1 MLKIDMIVL
10 GRIKEKY
17 LNEAIDEY
25 KKRLSRF
32 TTLNIIELK
41 DRDKPDKLSDAEL
54 EKIIDEESEEILAR
68 VDETSYIITLE
79 IAGKLLTSEEFA
91 EKVKEVAVSGY
102 SKITLIIGGSNG
114 FNKKVSDKADL
125 KLSFGRM
132 TMNHKLMRVVLLEQ
146 IFRCFKI
153 INGEAYHK

>member
-10 GRIKEKY
+10 GKIKEKY

-25 KKRLSRF
+25 RKRISRF
-32 TTLNIIELK
+32 ASLNIIELK
-41 DRDKPDKLSDAEL
+41 DRDKPDKLSAAEL

-79 IAGKLLTSEEFA
+79 IEGKLLTSEEFA
-91 EKVKEVAVSGY
+91 DAIKDAGVNGY

-153 INGEAYHK
+153 INGETYHK

>member
-1 MLKIDMIVL
+1 MLKIDLIVL
-10 GRIKEKY
+10 GKIKEKY

-25 KKRLSRF
+25 KKRISRF
-32 TTLNIIELK
+32 ASLNIIELK

-54 EKIIDEESEEILAR
+54 DKIIDEESEEILTKL
-68 VDETSYIITLE
+68 DETSYVITLE

-91 EKVKEVAVSGY
+91 EKVKEIAVSGY

-114 FNKKVSDKADL
+114 FNKKVSSKADL

-132 TMNHKLMRVVLLEQ
+132 TMNHKLMRVVLMEQ
-146 IFRCFKI
+146 VFRCFKI
-153 INGEAYHK
+153 INNEAYHK

>member
-1 MLKIDMIVL
+1 MIKIDLIVL
-10 GRIKEKY
+10 GKIKEKY

-25 KKRLSRF
+25 KKRISRF
-32 TTLNIIELK
+32 ASLNIIELK

-54 EKIIDEESEEILAR
+54 EKIIDEESEEILTKM
-68 VDETSYIITLE
+68 DETSFVITLE
-79 IAGKLLTSEEFA
+79 IEGKLLTSEEFA
-91 EKVKEVAVSGY
+91 EEIKNVSVRGY

-114 FNKKVSDKADL
+114 FNKKVSNKADL

-153 INGEAYHK
+153 INNEAYHK

>member
-1 MLKIDMIVL
+1 MLKIDLIVL
-10 GRIKEKY
+10 GKIKEKY

-25 KKRLSRF
+25 KKRISRF
-32 TTLNIIELK
+32 ASLNIIELK

-54 EKIIDEESEEILAR
+54 EKIIDEESEEILTKL
-68 VDETSYIITLE
+68 DETSYVITLE

-91 EKVKEVAVSGY
+91 EKVKEIAVSGY

-114 FNKKVSDKADL
+114 FNKKVSNKADL

-146 IFRCFKI
+146 VFRCFKI
-153 INGEAYHK
+153 INNEAYHK

>member
-1 MLKIDMIVL
+1 MLKIDLIVL
-10 GRIKEKY
+10 GKIKEKY

-25 KKRLSRF
+25 KKRISRF
-32 TTLNIIELK
+32 ASLNIIELK

-54 EKIIDEESEEILAR
+54 EKVVDEESEEILTKI
-68 VDETSYIITLE
+68 DEQSFVITLE

-91 EKVKEVAVSGY
+91 EEIKNVGVRGY
-102 SKITLIIGGSNG
+102 SKITMIIGGSNG
-114 FNKKVSDKADL
+114 FNKKVSNKADL

-132 TMNHKLMRVVLLEQ
+132 TMNHKLMRVVLMEQ

-153 INGEAYHK
+153 INNEAYHK

>member
-1 MLKIDMIVL
+1 MLKIDLIVL
-10 GRIKEKY
+10 GKIKEKY

-25 KKRLSRF
+25 KKRISRF
-32 TTLNIIELK
+32 ASLNIVELK

-54 EKIIDEESEEILAR
+54 DKIIDEESEEILTKL
-68 VDETSYIITLE
+68 DETSYVITLE

-91 EKVKEVAVSGY
+91 EEIKNVSVRGY

-114 FNKKVSDKADL
+114 FNKKVSSKADL

-153 INGEAYHK
+153 MNNEAYHK

>member
-1 MLKIDMIVL
+1 MLKIDLIVL
-10 GRIKEKY
+10 GKIKEKY

-25 KKRLSRF
+25 KKRISRF
-32 TTLNIIELK
+32 ASLNIVELK

-54 EKIIDEESEEILAR
+54 EKIIDEESEEILTKI
-68 VDETSYIITLE
+68 DETSFVITLE
-79 IAGKLLTSEEFA
+79 IEGKLLTSEEFA
-91 EKVKEVAVSGY
+91 EEIKNVSVRGY

-114 FNKKVSDKADL
+114 FNKKVSSKADL

-146 IFRCFKI
+146 VFRCFKI
-153 INGEAYHK
+153 INNEAYHK

>member
-1 MLKIDMIVL
+1 MIVL
-10 GRIKEKY
+10 GKIKEKY
-17 LNEAIDEY
+17 LNEAIVEY
-25 KKRLSRF
+25 RKRISRF
-32 TTLNIIELK
+32 ATLNIVELK
-41 DRDKPDKLSDAEL
+41 DRDKPDRLSEAEL
-54 EKIIDEESEEILAR
+54 EKIIDEESEEILTKL
-68 VDETSYIITLE
+68 DEESFVITLE
-79 IAGKLLTSEEFA
+79 IEGKLLTSEDFA
-91 EKVKEVAVSGY
+91 EKVKELAVSGY

>member
-1 MLKIDMIVL
+1 MLKIDLIVL
-10 GRIKEKY
+10 GKIKEKY

-25 KKRLSRF
+25 KKRISRF
-32 TTLNIIELK
+32 ASLNIIELK

-54 EKIIDEESEEILAR
+54 DKIIDEESEEILTKI
-68 VDETSYIITLE
+68 DEESFVITLE

-91 EKVKEVAVSGY
+91 EEIKKVSVRGY

-114 FNKKVSDKADL
+114 FNKKVSSKADL

-153 INGEAYHK
+153 INNEAYHK

>member
-1 MLKIDMIVL
+1 MLKIDLIVL
-10 GRIKEKY
+10 GKIKEKY

-25 KKRLSRF
+25 KKRISRF
-32 TTLNIIELK
+32 ASLNIIELK
-41 DRDKPDKLSDAEL
+41 DRDKSDKLSDAEL
-54 EKIIDEESEEILAR
+54 DKIIDEESEEILTKI
-68 VDETSYIITLE
+68 DEDSFVITLE

-91 EKVKEVAVSGY
+91 EEIKNVSVRGY

-114 FNKKVSDKADL
+114 FNKKVSNKADL

-146 IFRCFKI
+146 VFRCFKI
-153 INGEAYHK
+153 INNEAYHK

>member
-1 MLKIDMIVL
+1 MLKIDLIVL
-10 GRIKEKY
+10 GKIKEKY

-25 KKRLSRF
+25 KKRISRF
-32 TTLNIIELK
+32 ASLNIIELK

-54 EKIIDEESEEILAR
+54 EKVVDEESEEILTKI
-68 VDETSYIITLE
+68 DEDSFVITLE

-91 EKVKEVAVSGY
+91 EEIKNVSVRGY

-114 FNKKVSDKADL
+114 FNKKVSSKADL

-132 TMNHKLMRVVLLEQ
+132 TMNHKLMRVVILEQ

-153 INGEAYHK
+153 INNEAYHK

>member
-1 MLKIDMIVL
+1 MLKIDLIVL
-10 GRIKEKY
+10 GKIKEKY

-25 KKRLSRF
+25 KKRISRF
-32 TTLNIIELK
+32 ASLNIVELK

-54 EKIIDEESEEILAR
+54 DKIIDEESEEILTKI
-68 VDETSYIITLE
+68 DETSFVITLE

-91 EKVKEVAVSGY
+91 EEIKNVSVRGC

-114 FNKKVSDKADL
+114 FNKKVSNKADL

-146 IFRCFKI
+146 VFRCFKI
-153 INGEAYHK
+153 INNEAYHK

>member
-1 MLKIDMIVL
+1 MLKIDLIVL
-10 GRIKEKY
+10 GKIKEKY

-25 KKRLSRF
+25 KKRISRF
-32 TTLNIIELK
+32 ASLNIIELK

-54 EKIIDEESEEILAR
+54 EKVVDEESEEILTKI
-68 VDETSYIITLE
+68 DEQSFVITLE

-91 EKVKEVAVSGY
+91 EEIKNVSVRGY

-114 FNKKVSDKADL
+114 FNKKVSNKADL

-132 TMNHKLMRVVLLEQ
+132 TMNHKLMRVVLMEQ

-153 INGEAYHK
+153 INNEAYHK

>member
-10 GRIKEKY
+10 GKIKEKY

-32 TTLNIIELK
+32 TTLNIVELK
-41 DRDKPDKLSDAEL
+41 DRDKPDKLSEAEL

-79 IAGKLLTSEEFA
+79 IEGKLLTSEDFA

-132 TMNHKLMRVVLLEQ
+132 TMNHKLMRVVLMEQ

>member
-10 GRIKEKY
+10 GKIKEKY

-25 KKRLSRF
+25 RKRISRF
-32 TTLNIIELK
+32 ASLNIVELK
-41 DRDKPDKLSDAEL
+41 DRDKPDRLSEAEL

-79 IAGKLLTSEEFA
+79 IEGKLLTSEEFA
-91 EKVKEVAVSGY
+91 DAIKDAGVNGY

-153 INGEAYHK
+153 INGETYHK

>member
-1 MLKIDMIVL
+1 MLKIDLIVL
-10 GRIKEKY
+10 GKIKEKY
-17 LNEAIDEY
+17 LNEAINEY
-25 KKRLSRF
+25 KKRISRF
-32 TTLNIIELK
+32 ASLNIIELK

-54 EKIIDEESEEILAR
+54 EKIIDEESEEILTKL
-68 VDETSYIITLE
+68 DETSYVITLE

-91 EKVKEVAVSGY
+91 EEIKNVSVRGY

-114 FNKKVSDKADL
+114 FNKKVSNKADL

-153 INGEAYHK
+153 INNEAYHK

>member
-17 LNEAIDEY
+17 LNEALGEY
-25 KKRLSRF
+25 RKRISRF
-32 TTLNIIELK
+32 ASLNIIELK
-41 DRDKPDKLSDAEL
+41 DRDKPDKLSEAEL
-54 EKIIDEESEEILAR
+54 EKIIDEESEDILAR

-79 IAGKLLTSEEFA
+79 IEGKLLTSEDFA
-91 EKVKEVAVSGY
+91 DAIKDAGVNGY

-132 TMNHKLMRVVLLEQ
+132 TMNHKLMRVVLMEQ
-146 IFRCFKI
+146 VFRCFKI
-153 INGEAYHK
+153 INGETYHK

>member
-1 MLKIDMIVL
+1 MLKIDFIVL
-10 GRIKEKY
+10 GKIKEKY

-25 KKRLSRF
+25 KKRISRF
-32 TTLNIIELK
+32 ASLNIIELK

-54 EKIIDEESEEILAR
+54 EKIIDEESEEILTK
-68 VDETSYIITLE
+68 VDETSYVITLE

-91 EKVKEVAVSGY
+91 EEIKNVSVRGY

-114 FNKKVSDKADL
+114 FNKKVSSKADL

-153 INGEAYHK
+153 INNEAYHK

>member
-1 MLKIDMIVL
+1 MLKIDLIVL
-10 GRIKEKY
+10 GKIKEKY

-25 KKRLSRF
+25 KKRISRF
-32 TTLNIIELK
+32 ASFDIIELK
-41 DRDKPDKLSDAEL
+41 DRDKPDKLSAAEL
-54 EKIIDEESEEILAR
+54 EKIVDEESEEILTKL
-68 VDETSYIITLE
+68 DEESFVITLE

-91 EKVKEVAVSGY
+91 DAIKNAGVDGY

-132 TMNHKLMRVVLLEQ
+132 TMNHKLVRVVLMEQ
-146 IFRCFKI
+146 IFRAFKI

>member
-1 MLKIDMIVL
+1 MLKIDLIVL
-10 GRIKEKY
+10 GKIKEKY

-25 KKRLSRF
+25 KKRISRF
-32 TTLNIIELK
+32 ASLNIIELK

-54 EKIIDEESEEILAR
+54 EKIIDEESEEILTKI
-68 VDETSYIITLE
+68 DEDSFVITLE
-79 IAGKLLTSEEFA
+79 IEGKLLTSEEFA
-91 EKVKEVAVSGY
+91 EEIKNVSVRGY

-114 FNKKVSDKADL
+114 FNKKVSSKADL

-153 INGEAYHK
+153 INNEAYHK

>member
-1 MLKIDMIVL
+1 MLKIDLIVL
-10 GRIKEKY
+10 GKIKEKY

-25 KKRLSRF
+25 KKRISRF
-32 TTLNIIELK
+32 ASLNIVELK

-54 EKIIDEESEEILAR
+54 DKIIDEESEEILTKI
-68 VDETSYIITLE
+68 DEESFVITLE
-79 IAGKLLTSEEFA
+79 IEGKLLTSEEFA
-91 EKVKEVAVSGY
+91 EEIKNVSVRGY

-114 FNKKVSDKADL
+114 FNKKVSSKADL

-132 TMNHKLMRVVLLEQ
+132 TMNHKLMRVVLMEQ

-153 INGEAYHK
+153 INNEAYHK

>member
-1 MLKIDMIVL
+1 MLKIDLIVL
-10 GRIKEKY
+10 GKIKEKY

-25 KKRLSRF
+25 KKRISRF
-32 TTLNIIELK
+32 TSLNIVELK

-54 EKIIDEESEEILAR
+54 DKIIDEESEEILTKI
-68 VDETSYIITLE
+68 DETSFVITLE

-91 EKVKEVAVSGY
+91 EEIKNVSVRGY

-114 FNKKVSDKADL
+114 FNKKVSNKADL

-132 TMNHKLMRVVLLEQ
+132 TMNHKLMRVVLMEQ
-146 IFRCFKI
+146 VFRCFKI
-153 INGEAYHK
+153 INNEAYHK

>member
-1 MLKIDMIVL
+1 MIKIDLIVL
-10 GRIKEKY
+10 GKIKEKY

-25 KKRLSRF
+25 KKRISRF
-32 TTLNIIELK
+32 ASLNIIELK

-54 EKIIDEESEEILAR
+54 EKIIDEESEEILTKL
-68 VDETSYIITLE
+68 DETSYVITLE

-91 EKVKEVAVSGY
+91 EEIKNVSVRGY

-114 FNKKVSDKADL
+114 FNKKVTNKADL

-146 IFRCFKI
+146 VFRCFKI
-153 INGEAYHK
+153 INNEAYHK

>member
-1 MLKIDMIVL
+1 MLKIDLIVL
-10 GRIKEKY
+10 GKIKEKY

-25 KKRLSRF
+25 KKRISRF
-32 TTLNIIELK
+32 ASLNIVELK

-54 EKIIDEESEEILAR
+54 DKIIDEESEEILTKI
-68 VDETSYIITLE
+68 DEESFVITLE
-79 IAGKLLTSEEFA
+79 IEGKLLTSEEFA
-91 EKVKEVAVSGY
+91 EEIKNVSVRGY

-114 FNKKVSDKADL
+114 FNKKVSSKADL

-153 INGEAYHK
+153 INNEAYHK

>member
-1 MLKIDMIVL
+1 MLKIDLIVL
-10 GRIKEKY
+10 GKIKEKY

-25 KKRLSRF
+25 KKRISRF
-32 TTLNIIELK
+32 ASLNIVELK

-54 EKIIDEESEEILAR
+54 EKIIDEESEEILTKI
-68 VDETSYIITLE
+68 DEESFVITLE
-79 IAGKLLTSEEFA
+79 IEGKLLTSEEFA
-91 EKVKEVAVSGY
+91 EEIKNVSVRGY

-114 FNKKVSDKADL
+114 FNKKVSSKADL

-153 INGEAYHK
+153 INNEAYHK

>member
-10 GRIKEKY
+10 GKIKEKY

-32 TTLNIIELK
+32 TTLNIVELK

-79 IAGKLLTSEEFA
+79 IEGKLLTSEDFA
-91 EKVKEVAVSGY
+91 EKVKEIAVSGY

-132 TMNHKLMRVVLLEQ
+132 TMNHKLMRVVLMEQ

>member
-1 MLKIDMIVL
+1 MLKIDLIVL
-10 GRIKEKY
+10 GKIKEKY

-25 KKRLSRF
+25 KKRISRF
-32 TTLNIIELK
+32 ASLNIIELK

-54 EKIIDEESEEILAR
+54 DKIIDEESEEILTKL
-68 VDETSYIITLE
+68 DETSYVITLE

-91 EKVKEVAVSGY
+91 EEIKNVSVRGY

-114 FNKKVSDKADL
+114 FNKKVSSKADL

-153 INGEAYHK
+153 INNEAYHK

>member
-1 MLKIDMIVL
+1 MLKIDLIVL
-10 GRIKEKY
+10 GKIKEKY

-25 KKRLSRF
+25 KKRISRF
-32 TTLNIIELK
+32 ASLNIIELK

-54 EKIIDEESEEILAR
+54 DKIIDEESEEILTKI
-68 VDETSYIITLE
+68 DEQSFVITLE
-79 IAGKLLTSEEFA
+79 IEGKLLTSEEFA
-91 EKVKEVAVSGY
+91 EEIKNVSVRGY
-102 SKITLIIGGSNG
+102 SKITMIIGGSNG
-114 FNKKVSDKADL
+114 FNKKVSSKADL

-153 INGEAYHK
+153 INNEAYHK

>member
-10 GRIKEKY
+10 GKIKEKY

-25 KKRLSRF
+25 KKRISRF
-32 TTLNIIELK
+32 ASLNIIELK

-132 TMNHKLMRVVLLEQ
+132 TMNHKLMRVVLMEQ

>member
-1 MLKIDMIVL
+1 MLKIDLIVL
-10 GRIKEKY
+10 GKIKEKY

-25 KKRLSRF
+25 KKRISRF
-32 TTLNIIELK
+32 ASLNIVELK

-54 EKIIDEESEEILAR
+54 DKIIDEESEEILTKL
-68 VDETSYIITLE
+68 DETSYVITLE

-91 EKVKEVAVSGY
+91 EEIKNVSVRGY

-114 FNKKVSDKADL
+114 FNKKVSSKADL

-153 INGEAYHK
+153 INNEAYHK

>member
-1 MLKIDMIVL
+1 MLKIDLIVL
-10 GRIKEKY
+10 GKIKEKY

-25 KKRLSRF
+25 KKRISRF
-32 TTLNIIELK
+32 ASLNIVELK

-54 EKIIDEESEEILAR
+54 EKIIDEESEEILTKI
-68 VDETSYIITLE
+68 DEDSFVITLE
-79 IAGKLLTSEEFA
+79 IEGKLLTSEEFA
-91 EKVKEVAVSGY
+91 EEIKNVSVRGY

-114 FNKKVSDKADL
+114 FNKKVSNKADL

-146 IFRCFKI
+146 VFRCFKI
-153 INGEAYHK
+153 INNEAYHK